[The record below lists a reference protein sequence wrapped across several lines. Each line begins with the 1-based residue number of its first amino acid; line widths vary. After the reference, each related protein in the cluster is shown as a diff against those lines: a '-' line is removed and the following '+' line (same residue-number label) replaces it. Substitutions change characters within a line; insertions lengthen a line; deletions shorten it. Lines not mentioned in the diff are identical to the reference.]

1 MCSLLDEVYDLER
14 LCGKVFGGSLN
25 ARDVLQIKNSL
36 KVFPVINEKIKE
48 LGFDFKM
55 VDENKLFKLLEEA
68 IYENPPITL
77 NEGYLIK
84 DGYNKELDELKKI
97 RSGGKEFI
105 ASLEESERE
114 RTGIK
119 NLKVGYNKVF
129 GYYIEISKGQV
140 QFVKEEFGYERR
152 QTLANAERFVSPVLK
167 EKEALVLNA
176 EEKIV
181 EIEYDLFCKIKEEI
195 KKEVFNLK
203 ANASVINELD
213 VLVSLSIIADEY
225 SLVRPELVQE
235 RRIEIVEGRHPVVER
250 VSKSEYVAN
259 DCMMSETDNTMLIT
273 GPNMSGKSTYMR
285 QLAIIII
292 MAQMGSFVPCKYC
305 KLPIFDKIFTRIGAS
320 DDLVSGESTF
330 MVEMLEAK
338 NAICNATSNSL
349 ILFDELGRG
358 TATYDGMSIAQAI
371 LEYVNNYI
379 KCKTLFSTHY
389 HELTDLAYKNTG
401 IKNIHVEA
409 IEKDGKVTFLHK
421 IKDGAVD
428 KSYGIHVAK
437 LAGLPNDV
445 LSRAQEVLTYYEKK
459 SKNKGNRDL
468 SEQVSFNFDTVQDN
482 KLLDR
487 VKDIDPLNTTPMEAI
502 NILYELKE
510 LSKK

>member
-1 MCSLLDEVYDLER
+1 
-14 LCGKVFGGSLN
+14 
-25 ARDVLQIKNSL
+25 
-36 KVFPVINEKIKE
+36 
-48 LGFDFKM
+48 
-55 VDENKLFKLLEEA
+55 
-68 IYENPPITL
+68 
-77 NEGYLIK
+77 
-84 DGYNKELDELKKI
+84 
-97 RSGGKEFI
+97 
-105 ASLEESERE
+105 
-114 RTGIK
+114 
-119 NLKVGYNKVF
+119 
-129 GYYIEISKGQV
+129 
-140 QFVKEEFGYERR
+140 
-152 QTLANAERFVSPVLK
+152 
-167 EKEALVLNA
+167 
-176 EEKIV
+176 
-181 EIEYDLFCKIKEEI
+181 
-195 KKEVFNLK
+195 
-203 ANASVINELD
+203 
-213 VLVSLSIIADEY
+213 
-225 SLVRPELVQE
+225 
-235 RRIEIVEGRHPVVER
+235 
-250 VSKSEYVAN
+250 
-259 DCMMSETDNTMLIT
+259 
-273 GPNMSGKSTYMR
+273 
-285 QLAIIII
+285 
-292 MAQMGSFVPCKYC
+292 
-305 KLPIFDKIFTRIGAS
+305 
-320 DDLVSGESTF
+320 

-371 LEYVNNYI
+371 LEYVNNHI